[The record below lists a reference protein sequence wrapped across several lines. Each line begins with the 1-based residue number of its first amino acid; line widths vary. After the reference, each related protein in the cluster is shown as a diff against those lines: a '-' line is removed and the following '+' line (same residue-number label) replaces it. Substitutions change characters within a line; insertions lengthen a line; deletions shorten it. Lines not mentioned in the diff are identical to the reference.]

1 MSDTRQFKRF
11 TTKNLAVNALLVI
24 LYLFWCY
31 AGMGQ
36 IKSEHILLVV
46 LWLTGFYLTDT
57 SRRFVKAFIF
67 FILFWVLYDAMR
79 VLPNYEVNT
88 VHIRQPYEIEK
99 WLFGISDLGKILTP
113 NEYFALHH
121 QKILDFL
128 SGFFYINWMP
138 IPLGFGVY
146 LFIKNKKLFLQ
157 FSAAFLLVNII
168 GFIIYYLYPAAPPWY
183 VAKYGFD
190 LHLGVPGSRAGLA
203 RFDEL
208 INYPLFQN
216 IYNKNANVLAAM
228 PSLHATYPLIVTY
241 FSIKAK
247 MSKFWIG
254 VFAVF
259 TLGIW
264 FSAVYSNHH
273 YLIDV
278 IAGVLLAS
286 VVLFVFDKIVN
297 GNNPLQRALSSLTS
311 EI

>member
-1 MSDTRQFKRF
+1 MSHFKRF
-11 TTKNLAVNALLVI
+11 TTKNIILNGLLTLV
-24 LYLFWCY
+24 YLLWCY
-31 AGMGQ
+31 YGIGT
-36 IKSEHILLVV
+36 IKSEHVLLVV
-46 LWLTGFYLTDT
+46 IWLGGYYINDT
-57 SRRFVKAFIF
+57 ARRFVKAFAF
-67 FILFWVLYDAMR
+67 FMLFWIIYDGMR
-79 VLPNYEVNT
+79 VVPNYEVNT
-88 VHIRQPYEIEK
+88 VHIREPYEIEK
-99 WLFGISDLGKILTP
+99 WLFGIQDLGKILTP
-113 NEYFALHH
+113 NEYFALYH
-121 QKILDFL
+121 QKILDFF

-138 IPLGFGVY
+138 IPLGFGIY
-146 LFIKNKKLFLQ
+146 LFFKNKKLFLQ
-157 FSAAFLLVNII
+157 FSLAFLLVNIA

-190 LHLGVPGSRAGLA
+190 LQLGVPGSRAGLA

-241 FSIKAK
+241 YSIKAK

-254 VFAVF
+254 LFAFF

-264 FSAVYSNHH
+264 WAAVYSGHH

-278 IAGVLLAS
+278 VAGILLAS
-286 VVLFVFDKIVN
+286 VVLFVFNKQIG
-297 GNNPLQRALSSLTS
+297 GNNPFQRFLLHWEQ